1 MTVEDLGIVGYAE
14 AAELQRR
21 LVERR
26 RAGEIP
32 DTLLLL
38 EHPKV
43 FTLGRTAR
51 REHLLA
57 LPPEV
62 ELHSTNRG
70 GDITYH
76 GPGQLVGYPILDL
89 GAIRKDVVWYVRSLE
104 GALIAALA
112 EFGIAA
118 GRRSG
123 FTGVWVG
130 ERKIAAIGVHISRWV
145 TSHGFALNVDPELRY
160 FQFIVP
166 CGIREC
172 GVTSIAQVLGAEVP
186 GAQALG
192 APPPMQAVKQVVARE
207 FQRQYASQG
216 MAGLSPR
223 PAAGAEAL
231 SADR

>member
-1 MTVEDLGIVGYAE
+1 MTVEDLGTVGYAE

-21 LVERR
+21 LAERR
-26 RAGEIP
+26 RAGEIS

-38 EHPKV
+38 EHPHV
-43 FTLGRTAR
+43 FTLGRSAR

-57 LPPEV
+57 LPLEV
-62 ELHSTNRG
+62 ELHTTNRG

-118 GRRSG
+118 GRRTG

-145 TSHGFALNVDPELRY
+145 TSHGFALNVDPDLRY

-166 CGIREC
+166 CGIHGS
-172 GVTSIAQVLGAEVP
+172 GVTSIAQVLGAQV
-186 GAQALG
+186 LG
-192 APPPMQAVKQVVARE
+192 APPTMQAVKQVVARE
-207 FQRQYASQG
+207 FQRQYAPPSP
-216 MAGLSPR
+216 AALSPSPR
-223 PAAGAEAL
+223 LAARAEAL
-231 SADR
+231 SADL

>member
-1 MTVEDLGIVGYAE
+1 MTVEDLGTIGYAE

-26 RAGEIP
+26 RAGEIS

-38 EHPKV
+38 EHPHV
-43 FTLGRTAR
+43 FTLGRNAR

-62 ELHSTNRG
+62 KLHTTNRG

-104 GALIAALA
+104 GTLIAALA
-112 EFGIAA
+112 EFGIEA
-118 GRRSG
+118 GRRTG

-145 TSHGFALNVDPELRY
+145 TSHGFALNVDPDLRY

-166 CGIREC
+166 CGIHDY
-172 GVTSIAQVLGAEVP
+172 GVTSIDQILS
-186 GAQALG
+186 
-192 APPPMQAVKQVVARE
+192 APPTMQAVKQVVARE
-207 FQRQYASQG
+207 FQRQYAP
-216 MAGLSPR
+216 PR
-223 PAAGAEAL
+223 PAALSPTPRPAARAEAL
-231 SADR
+231 SADH